1 MNIGNTWSWQGAPGS
16 KQLAMARSTWSQ
28 RCCTATSSACSCT
41 SAGRSAS
48 CSSSPWC
55 PPPASPATTPCNQTF
70 WKEGEKGRSISIDC
84 VFYLVCLKVLQR
96 LIAFDELLLKM
107 FDGFLQLAHLLRQ
120 LSMRSVVARL
130 HLRPLFEETH
140 ERVAFSVPFYI
151 FFIFFVGQRQG
162 KWVVGRRSRGRGTM
176 AVK

>member
-1 MNIGNTWSWQGAPGS
+1 
-16 KQLAMARSTWSQ
+16 MARSTWSR

-55 PPPASPATTPCNQTF
+55 PPPASPATTPCNQTQPF
-70 WKEGEKGRSISIDC
+70 GFQVVFLEGGEKGRSISIDC

-140 ERVAFSVPFYI
+140 ERVAFSVPFHI
-151 FFIFFVGQRQG
+151 FFIFRWAKARKVGSG
-162 KWVVGRRSRGRGTM
+162 AK
-176 AVK
+176 VKGEGNYGCKVIETNRPAFK